1 MKLSWLFIVASIE
14 GRKISLENALDAFSQ
29 RYSELQ
35 LERYDDEKFLK
46 KKIKRIAAKINRK
59 KVCVLPII

>member
-1 MKLSWLFIVASIE
+1 MKLFWLFIVASIK

-29 RYSELQ
+29 RYAELQ
-35 LERYDDEKFLK
+35 LERYDYEKFLK

-59 KVCVLPII
+59 KV

>member
-1 MKLSWLFIVASIE
+1 MKLFWLFIVASIE

-29 RYSELQ
+29 RYAELQ

-59 KVCVLPII
+59 KV